1 MGDVALLRRVNE
13 SAVLDLLR
21 AEGPLT
27 RAELAR
33 RLQISPPTITRIVS
47 DMLEQGIVLE
57 HSHADSTGGRRPTL
71 LEFNARA
78 GLIIGIYVGGQT
90 LTAALADLDG
100 AILEREALPTQPG
113 DAGVAQIVDLL
124 QMLNSRAVA
133 LGIPMRGACVGA
145 PSIVTHPAGEVLLAP
160 SLGWRNLPLKQ
171 ILEERTG
178 LPVFVENEV
187 NLIALGERWRGAGQG
202 VDNLVCLSL
211 GAGIGAGVILDGRL
225 YRGTRHAAGEVGY
238 VIPGERFLGRIYDV
252 YGPLEGEAG
261 YEGIV
266 RRARERLARGEPSRL
281 STMHRT
287 GSTGSTGSGAH
298 GSQNGHYPADDG
310 LTVVDVLQA
319 AREGDRVG
327 LAVMAETVDYLTIA
341 AANLA
346 CIVDPQRIVLG
357 GELVEYGDLLL
368 EPMRRRLQ
376 GLVPSLPE
384 VVLSALKIDAP
395 ILGAVVT
402 ALHETSGSVVV
413 QPARP

>member
-1 MGDVALLRRVNE
+1 MGDVALLRRVNQ

-21 AEGPLT
+21 KEGPLT

-33 RLQISPPTITRIVS
+33 RLQISPPTITRIVAEL
-47 DMLEQGIVLE
+47 LEQSTVLE

-71 LEFNARA
+71 LELNARA

-90 LTAALADLDG
+90 LAAALSDLDG
-100 AILEREALPTQPG
+100 AILHRAALPTQPG
-113 DAGVAQIVDLL
+113 DAGVAQLVDLIGAL
-124 QMLNSRAVA
+124 HAHAVA
-133 LGIPMRGACVGA
+133 LGIPVRGACVGA

-171 ILEERTG
+171 ILAERTG

-187 NLIALGERWRGAGQG
+187 NLMVLGERWRGAGQG

-211 GAGIGAGVILDGRL
+211 GAGIGAGVVLDGRL

-238 VIPGERFLGRIYDV
+238 VIPGARFLGRSYDI

-266 RRARERLARGEPSRL
+266 RRTLERLARGEPSCLAAARGNG
-281 STMHRT
+281 H
-287 GSTGSTGSGAH
+287 SGAH
-298 GSQNGHYPADDG
+298 RLAVS
-310 LTVVDVLQA
+310 DVLHA
-319 AREGDRVG
+319 ARAGDGVA
-327 LAVMAETVDYLTIA
+327 LAVLAETVDYLTIA

-346 CIVDPQRIVLG
+346 CIIDPQRIILG
-357 GELVEYGDLLL
+357 GEMAEFGDLLL
-368 EPMRRRLQ
+368 EPIRKRLH
-376 GLVPSLPE
+376 GLVPAEPE
-384 VVLSALKIDAP
+384 LVLSELKIDAP

-402 ALHETSGSVVV
+402 TLHETSGSVVV
-413 QPARP
+413 RPSRA